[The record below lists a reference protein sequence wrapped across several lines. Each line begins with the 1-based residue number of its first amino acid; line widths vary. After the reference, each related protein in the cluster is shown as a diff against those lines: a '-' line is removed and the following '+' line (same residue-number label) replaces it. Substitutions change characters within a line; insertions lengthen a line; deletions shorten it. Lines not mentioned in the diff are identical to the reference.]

1 MASAREKRL
10 TLIACILGTST
21 VFLDATV
28 VNIALPA
35 LRADLGG
42 GLSGQQWVVEVY
54 LLTLSALLLVGGSLG
69 DLFGLRRV
77 FALGVAGF
85 GVTSLLAATAPSIE
99 LLCVAR
105 ALQGI
110 CGALLVPSTLAIIT
124 HVFPDSERGRAIG
137 TWTAFSAIAGVLGP
151 FLGGVLIDV
160 ASWRLIF
167 AINVPVVLVAILLIA
182 RGVPASADTPLG
194 GRVDALGAALGA
206 VALAGPVFA
215 LTEQSA
221 DGSDA
226 VALVALVA
234 GVLAAIAFVVHEAC
248 TRAPMLPL
256 SLFGHRN
263 FSVGNVAT
271 LTIYAG
277 LGGMTFILPLF
288 LQQTGGYSA
297 VAAGLALL
305 PVTLIMFALSRR
317 FGGLADRIGARLPM
331 GVGPLVAAAGTLL
344 LLRVD
349 SHADYATQVL
359 PGVLVFGLGL
369 SITVAPL
376 TATVLGAV
384 DQRHAGV
391 ASGANNAIARVAGLI
406 AVAALGAIVSA
417 QFAARV
423 DDRLRPASLGAPAR
437 AAVSEAKSRPLG
449 GASLDG
455 VTGPERA
462 ALSAAFDEAA
472 ERGFHAGL
480 GIAALFI
487 AFGGVVSLAGIRD
500 PRRPVPAQ
508 ECPGGA
514 LTGASLDVAR
524 AGRRRIPHRRGAEAA
539 AS

>member
-1 MASAREKRL
+1 MAGSREKRL
-10 TLIACILGTST
+10 TLIACILGTGI
-21 VFLDATV
+21 VFLDGTV

-42 GLSGQQWVVEVY
+42 GLSGQQWVVEAY
-54 LLTLSALLLVGGSLG
+54 LLTLSALLLIGGSLG

-85 GVTSLLAATAPSIE
+85 GVTSLLAAVAPSIE

-105 ALQGI
+105 GLQGI
-110 CGALLVPSTLAIIT
+110 CGALLVPSTLATIT
-124 HVFPDSERGRAIG
+124 HVFPESERGRAIG

-167 AINVPVVLVAILLIA
+167 AINLPIVLVTILLIV
-182 RGVPASADTPLG
+182 RGVPASADTPMG
-194 GRVDALGAALGA
+194 GRVDVLGAALGA
-206 VALAGPVFA
+206 AALAGPVFA
-215 LTEQSA
+215 LTEQPVRGWDTVVLA
-221 DGSDA
+221 P
-226 VALVALVA
+226 LVV
-234 GVLAAIAFVVHEAC
+234 GVLAAVAFVLHEARS
-248 TRAPMLPL
+248 RAPMLPL
-256 SLFGHRN
+256 NLFEHRN

-305 PVTLIMFALSRR
+305 PMTLIMFTLSRR
-317 FGGLADRIGARLPM
+317 FGALADRIGARLPM
-331 GVGPLVAAAGTLL
+331 GVGPLIAAAGTLL
-344 LLRVD
+344 LLSVD
-349 SHADYATQVL
+349 RHADYAAQVL

-376 TATVLGAV
+376 TSTVLGAV
-384 DQRHAGV
+384 EQRHAGV

-417 QFAARV
+417 QFAARL
-423 DDRLRPASLGAPAR
+423 DDRLPTEPLPAPAR
-437 AAVSEAKSRPLG
+437 AVVSEAKARPLG

-455 VTGPERA
+455 VTGGERA
-462 ALSAAFDEAA
+462 TLADTFADAS
-472 ERGFHAGL
+472 ERAFHAGL
-480 GIAALFI
+480 GIAALFM

-500 PRRPVPAQ
+500 PRRPVPA
-508 ECPGGA
+508 EACSGGA
-514 LTGASLDVAR
+514 LTGASRDLAR
-524 AGRRRIPHRRGAEAA
+524 AGRRRMLRRGAEAGV
-539 AS
+539 S